1 MSEINNSFFYKNLKD
16 AIYNL
21 SDYPEEEEYRN
32 FIFNGEYLNPIAQL
46 VYEYNKILLHYTDL
60 YGQSFP
66 FSKRDDFKRVLERL
80 YDEINSQTID
90 DIDAIKSI
98 IVHLDLELGI
108 EVYFTST
115 LRKLVDKQI
124 EFVDYNEY
132 ASFDYDEL
140 AKHYSYG
147 GRGKNPS

>member
-16 AIYNL
+16 AIYDL

>member
-1 MSEINNSFFYKNLKD
+1 MSDINNSFFYKNLKD
-16 AIYNL
+16 AVSNL

-60 YGQSFP
+60 HGQSFP

-115 LRKLVDKQI
+115 LSKLVEKQI
-124 EFVDYNEY
+124 DFVDYNEF

>member
-16 AIYNL
+16 AIYDL

-32 FIFNGEYLNPIAQL
+32 FIFNGEYLNPMAQL
-46 VYEYNKILLHYTDL
+46 AYEYNKILLHYTDL

>member
-1 MSEINNSFFYKNLKD
+1 MSDINNSFFYKNLKD
-16 AIYNL
+16 AVSNL

-60 YGQSFP
+60 HGQSFS

-115 LRKLVDKQI
+115 LSKLVEKQI
-124 EFVDYNEY
+124 DFVDYNEY